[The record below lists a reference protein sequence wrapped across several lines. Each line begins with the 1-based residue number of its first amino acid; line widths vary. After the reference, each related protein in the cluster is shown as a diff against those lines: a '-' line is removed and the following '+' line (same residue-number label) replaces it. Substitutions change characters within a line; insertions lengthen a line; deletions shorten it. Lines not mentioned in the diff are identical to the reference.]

1 MNTGWKLFKL
11 LLLLLK
17 GTYIIGSHDLHY
29 NDGQEIR
36 ISCVDSGRLYTIS
49 GDFSKK
55 SVKLICNG
63 TEISV
68 TRALRLRFI
77 MGPIIHDKNA
87 FKLIGSP
94 LYIGCKITLQDCH
107 YYFRRSDRV
116 YMLTL
121 GISTRVLSLTE
132 APSTRKRVGLSIE
145 DTDNVFDK
153 FDSSEAM
160 EHDYDELIRL
170 TRGVNTKSAR
180 FF

>member
-1 MNTGWKLFKL
+1 MNTGWKWFKL
-11 LLLLLK
+11 LLLLLN
-17 GTYIIGSHDLHY
+17 GTYITGSHDLHY

-55 SVKLICNG
+55 SVKIICNG

-94 LYIGCKITLQDCH
+94 LYIGCKITLDDCH

-121 GISTRVLSLTE
+121 DISTRVLSMENTDDAFDRFDNAETTE
-132 APSTRKRVGLSIE
+132 HS
-145 DTDNVFDK
+145 
-153 FDSSEAM
+153 
-160 EHDYDELIRL
+160 YDELIRL
-170 TRGVNTKSAR
+170 IKGVNTKSAR
-180 FF
+180 FFELRK